1 MKHLKMHPITENFKV
16 REFVMY
22 DGERARVL
30 NRDGN
35 KYAIWVMRNRKEV
48 TDVDVSEL
56 SAIARC
62 LGKCDRRPIMNDE
75 NEREMYCFGCNRTM
89 FKM

>member
-1 MKHLKMHPITENFKV
+1 MKHLKTHPITENFKV

-30 NRDGN
+30 NRDGST
-35 KYAIWVMRNRKEV
+35 YAVWVMRNREEV

-56 SAIARC
+56 SAIPRC
-62 LGKCDRRPIMNDE
+62 LGKCDKRPIRNGGE
-75 NEREMYCFGCNRTM
+75 QEMYCFGCKRSI